1 MSSRRPGVFLASISA
16 VALLAEA
23 GVASAQPYDQSQPPP
38 QGYDQGSPPP
48 GYDQGQP
55 PPGYDQGQPPPG
67 YNQGQPPQ
75 QGYDQGP
82 PQGQGGY
89 NEPAPPSGQY
99 APPPPGVNGGSYDPQ
114 AQQYDQDYAQ
124 HYSAWAAQYCVDRRN
139 NNTAAGAVIGGV
151 LGSILGS
158 GIAGRGSHF
167 AGAMVGGAVGAT
179 AGAAIGSSSTDTTGC
194 PPGYVVAPGAPA
206 FAYAGPYGGPGF
218 YAPAWYNPWVW
229 DGGHWGYR
237 PYRSWYV
244 GHPGY
249 WRHGGGR
256 RWRR

>member
-38 QGYDQGSPPP
+38 QGYDQGPPP
-48 GYDQGQP
+48 GYNQAPP
-55 PPGYDQGQPPPG
+55 PPGYNQGPPPG

-139 NNTAAGAVIGGV
+139 NNTAA
-151 LGSILGS
+151 
-158 GIAGRGSHF
+158 
-167 AGAMVGGAVGAT
+167 GAT